1 MKYLCYA
8 VCFSAFLWGI
18 LELLWVTEILPNFE
32 VSGEIV
38 LGKYNW
44 FRRLILPMGLVAASF
59 GAAFY
64 LEKSEEE
71 KLSKDT
77 KDKLDDTLDK
87 F

>member
-1 MKYLCYA
+1 MKYLCYTVGFA
-8 VCFSAFLWGI
+8 AFLWGI
-18 LELLWVTEILPNFE
+18 LELLWFTEILPNDE
-32 VSGEIV
+32 VWSEIFLGE
-38 LGKYNW
+38 YNW
-44 FRRLILPMGLVAASF
+44 FRRLILPVGLSLAALS
-59 GAAFY
+59 AALY